1 MVTRRYI
8 LIALVILCLWLLAS
22 TGSYRYLY
30 ASLFSPTYHSYTKK
44 ASEVFSI
51 HFFNHFWS
59 PPSTW
64 SATDSPPLRKQMS
77 LSNWPELG
85 SHESVGV
92 WTAVNLE
99 GLAAAEKIVT
109 VVGRGMTIWNGNV
122 NDARREEEFKSGCK
136 LLPPQVCDHIC
147 LSLWGCGVSEEVLP
161 QIYNAVSLFVS
172 MPLQHCVVCTMA
184 VQLMYKNRHTHTPC
198 TFIHSKSSHAWGCT
212 VFSPLLTLT
221 LAPYLPFLRSYA
233 HTHTHNKAHIHSA
246 QGTNHHR
253 LFSGPVCEWDFY
265 GRGGGRHLC
274 VVGMQLL
281 QHPVLIFFP
290 PQAQI
295 FLSFSLCVSFLM
307 LWLFWLF
314 LILQHHSFPLLELSL
329 TLFIFFWMVQLD
341 VTAALKYPPSFTIT
355 FTIIHSC
362 LPLPNI
368 FNYPVHFPIYCTT
381 CFFHNIFSICHS
393 IFFLPFFLLTIPSA
407 SRGRCWCG

>member
-147 LSLWGCGVSEEVLP
+147 LSLWGCGVSEKVLP

-184 VQLMYKNRHTHTPC
+184 VQLMYKNRHTHTRPA
-198 TFIHSKSSHAWGCT
+198 HSFTPNH
-212 VFSPLLTLT
+212 
-221 LAPYLPFLRSYA
+221 
-233 HTHTHNKAHIHSA
+233 HTHGDALCFLHCSHS
-246 QGTNHHR
+246 
-253 LFSGPVCEWDFY
+253 
-265 GRGGGRHLC
+265 
-274 VVGMQLL
+274 LL
-281 QHPVLIFFP
+281 LH
-290 PQAQI
+290 I
-295 FLSFSLCVSFLM
+295 FLSFDPM
-307 LWLFWLF
+307 LTHIHTIKHTYTALREPITIACFQVLFVNG
-314 LILQHHSFPLLELSL
+314 
-329 TLFIFFWMVQLD
+329 IFTGEEEAGTSVL
-341 VTAALKYPPSFTIT
+341 
-355 FTIIHSC
+355 
-362 LPLPNI
+362 
-368 FNYPVHFPIYCTT
+368 
-381 CFFHNIFSICHS
+381 
-393 IFFLPFFLLTIPSA
+393 
-407 SRGRCWCG
+407 

>member
-122 NDARREEEFKSGCK
+122 NDARREEEFKSVTTS
-136 LLPPQVCDHIC
+136 VCHCEAVVSVRKCFHRYIMQCHC
-147 LSLWGCGVSEEVLP
+147 LSQC
-161 QIYNAVSLFVS
+161 
-172 MPLQHCVVCTMA
+172 
-184 VQLMYKNRHTHTPC
+184 
-198 TFIHSKSSHAWGCT
+198 
-212 VFSPLLTLT
+212 
-221 LAPYLPFLRSYA
+221 
-233 HTHTHNKAHIHSA
+233 
-246 QGTNHHR
+246 
-253 LFSGPVCEWDFY
+253 
-265 GRGGGRHLC
+265 LC
-274 VVGMQLL
+274 
-281 QHPVLIFFP
+281 
-290 PQAQI
+290 
-295 FLSFSLCVSFLM
+295 
-307 LWLFWLF
+307 
-314 LILQHHSFPLLELSL
+314 
-329 TLFIFFWMVQLD
+329 
-341 VTAALKYPPSFTIT
+341 
-355 FTIIHSC
+355 
-362 LPLPNI
+362 
-368 FNYPVHFPIYCTT
+368 
-381 CFFHNIFSICHS
+381 SIV
-393 IFFLPFFLLTIPSA
+393 
-407 SRGRCWCG
+407 